1 MGLLLLLLTAL
12 PRAVLADQPPDRAG
26 FVQTFAVAEAA
37 ACDDH
42 DTNAS
47 HHGQRACC
55 GLTCS
60 ASALIVAGGFPDA
73 PPAGLAAARVA
84 PKGDAQVSASRLYRP
99 PNA

>member
-1 MGLLLLLLTAL
+1 MGLLLLLLMAV
-12 PRAVLADQPPDRAG
+12 PRAVLADQPPDHAG
-26 FVQTFAVAEAA
+26 FVQSFALAEAA

-60 ASALIVAGGFPDA
+60 ASALIAANGIPDA
-73 PPAGLAAARVA
+73 PPADQAAARVA
-84 PKGDAQVSASRLYRP
+84 RKGDAQVSASRLYRP